1 VLDRKG
7 VAVLTP
13 LVRDD
18 VPDGLVFS
26 LGYAIDP
33 GSRLVFVRTS
43 HARTAGE
50 ATGSFLAQTRDAL
63 SYVRDTLRATDP
75 EARLVKVR
83 RHMTDARELR
93 SEATRAAWK
102 EAFGASVSGST
113 ALQVNGSCL
122 LGSVL
127 DMEAWG
133 VTPDRR
139 SAAPLERVGEAGRV
153 PDAVAV
159 RGDQSLR
166 VGVHLSSAGLDDPA
180 LDHLR
185 SCLDAVDD
193 DVRTAGGGGEDLVK
207 LTVYCPDAR
216 LWQEV
221 ESEVLER
228 YGDHCPVVSGMLV
241 STLLSPASRFG
252 VTAWSR
258 CPSGSASSMSL
269 GNRTLAL
276 TGTGAL
282 DIFVGG
288 QAADMYARPVPPTI
302 EDQAE
307 QVMVNQRKVLEAAG
321 ATFDHVFRSNWYLTD
336 IREWPLVEAAARRHF
351 DRDLPAPMVIEVPR
365 LVAKPGVRVEP
376 DLWASLPA
384 GSG

>member
-1 VLDRKG
+1 
-7 VAVLTP
+7 VLTP

-43 HARTAGE
+43 HARGTGE
-50 ATGSFLAQTRDAL
+50 ATGSFLAQTRASLD
-63 SYVRDTLRATDP
+63 YMRDTLRAVDP

-83 RHMTDARELR
+83 RHMTEAREHR
-93 SEATRAAWK
+93 NAETRAAWA
-102 EAFGASVSGST
+102 EAFGGSVSGST

-127 DMEAWG
+127 DLEAWAA
-133 VTPDRR
+133 TPDRG
-139 SAAPLERVGEAGRV
+139 SAAPLERVGQAGQV

-166 VGVHLSSAGLDDPA
+166 VGVHLSSARPDDPA
-180 LDHLR
+180 MDHLR
-185 SCLDAVDD
+185 TCLDAVDA
-193 DVRTAGGGGEDLVK
+193 DVRTTGGGSEDLVK

-216 LWQEV
+216 LWERV
-221 ESEVLER
+221 EREILER
-228 YGDHCPVVSGMLV
+228 YADYCPVVSGMLV
-241 STLLSPASRFG
+241 SALLLPASRFG
-252 VTAWSR
+252 VTSWSR
-258 CPSGSASSMSL
+258 CPDGGAASMSL
-269 GNRTLAL
+269 GDRTLAL

-288 QAADMYARPVPPTI
+288 QASDMYARPVPQTI
-302 EDQAE
+302 EAQAE
-307 QVMVNQRKVLEAAG
+307 QVMVNQRRVLEAAG
-321 ATFDHVFRSNWYLTD
+321 ASFDHVFRSNWYLTD
-336 IREWPLVEAAARRHF
+336 IREWPVVEATARRHF
-351 DRDLPAPMVIEVPR
+351 ERDLPAPMVIEVPR

-376 DLWASLPA
+376 DLWASLPV
-384 GSG
+384 G

>member
-1 VLDRKG
+1 
-7 VAVLTP
+7 VLTP

-18 VPDGLVFS
+18 VPAGLVFS

-43 HARTAGE
+43 HARASGE
-50 ATGSFLAQTRDAL
+50 TTGSFLEQTRASLGYVRDAL
-63 SYVRDTLRATDP
+63 QATDP

-83 RHMTDARELR
+83 RHMTEAREHR
-93 SEATRAAWK
+93 SDATRAAWRDT
-102 EAFGASVSGST
+102 FGDTVSGST
-113 ALQVNGSCL
+113 ALQVNSSCL

-133 VTPDRR
+133 ATPERPD
-139 SAAPLERVGEAGRV
+139 AAPLERVGRAGQL

-166 VGVHLSSAGLDDPA
+166 TGVHLSSAGPDDPTM
-180 LDHLR
+180 DHLR
-185 SCLDAVDD
+185 SCLDAVDA
-193 DVRTAGGGGEDLVK
+193 DVLATGGSGEDLVK

-216 LWQEV
+216 LWEQV
-221 ESEVLER
+221 EREVLER
-228 YGDHCPVVSGMLV
+228 YGDHSPVVSGMIV
-241 STLLSPASRFG
+241 SALLLPAHRFG
-252 VTAWSR
+252 VTSWSR
-258 CPSGSASSMSL
+258 CPAGSGASVSL
-269 GNRTLAL
+269 SDRTLAL

-288 QAADMYARPVPPTI
+288 QANDMYARPVPPTI

-307 QVMVNQRKVLEAAG
+307 QVMENQRKVLEAAG
-321 ATFDHVFRSNWYLTD
+321 AGFEHVFRSNWYLTD
-336 IREWPLVEAAARRHF
+336 VREWPVVEATARRHF
-351 DRDLPAPMVIEVPR
+351 GRDLPAPMVVEVPR

-384 GSG
+384 G